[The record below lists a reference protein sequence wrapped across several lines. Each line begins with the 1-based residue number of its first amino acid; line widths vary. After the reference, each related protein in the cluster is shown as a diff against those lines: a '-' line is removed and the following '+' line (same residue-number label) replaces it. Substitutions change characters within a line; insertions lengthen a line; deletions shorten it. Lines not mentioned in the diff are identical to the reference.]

1 MKMVFPSIQLFY
13 MGSMSPMCN
22 RIEAVMKTRRRITAT
37 HHEDIIMMG
46 IAPPFLFQSFLPMRF
61 KVVTDH

>member
-13 MGSMSPMCN
+13 MWSMSPMCN

-46 IAPPFLFQSFLPMRF
+46 IAPPFPVPIFPS
-61 KVVTDH
+61 DAI